1 MGSEPVAL
9 KSLALATAGLA
20 AVEGLARWGIAQG
33 WIGPLTGI
41 GLARVADIAWMALI
55 ISRWPHGWRRMGL
68 GRGAWTDGLKM
79 GLLWSLGFGFM
90 AAIGCGFLKMAGLDP
105 LRLIRSGP
113 TVLPSGPALLFLV
126 GGVVAPIA
134 EEFYF
139 RGFMFGYCRRWGFWP
154 ALVLSTVVF
163 AFLHTGAPAAY
174 VPQIVGGLV
183 FAVSYEIEK
192 NLLVP
197 ILIHTLGNS
206 AIFALSYL

>member
-1 MGSEPVAL
+1 MGPEPIAL
-9 KSLALATAGLA
+9 RSLALATAGLV
-20 AVEGLARWGIAQG
+20 AVEGLARWVIAQG

-55 ISRWPHGWRRMGL
+55 ISRWPRGWRRMGL
-68 GRGAWTDGLKM
+68 GRGAWADGFKM
-79 GLLWSLGFGFM
+79 GLLWSLGFGLL
-90 AAIGCGFLKMAGLDP
+90 AAIGYGLLKMAGLDP
-105 LRLIRSGP
+105 LRLIRSDP
-113 TVLPSGPALLFLV
+113 PVLPSGSGLLFLV

-154 ALVLSTVVF
+154 ALCLSTVVF

-174 VPQIVGGLV
+174 ILQVVGGLV
-183 FAVSYEIEK
+183 FASAYEIEK

-197 ILIHTLGNS
+197 ILIHALGNS
-206 AIFALSYL
+206 ALFALSYL